1 MADGYEALT
10 EKEKATLRLMVRGHD
25 AKSMAAE
32 LSLSVHTINERLRA
46 ARRKLG
52 VTSSREAARLLF
64 EHEDETPQ
72 SLVYETLGD
81 AAVNTPGDVASI
93 GNTGLR
99 KALITGAII
108 MSPLALIVALT
119 LAGGNAPATETVA
132 GETPSIIEVAP
143 DAAKERA
150 ARGWLE
156 LVDEGDWQASYDAA
170 GATFQEPN
178 TVETWRDASQ
188 LARVPLGAV
197 LSREAVSFQNVASP
211 ESYFVV
217 RFRTDFENMEGA
229 TESVTLER
237 ENGEWRV
244 VGYFIS

>member
-1 MADGYEALT
+1 MNDAIETLT
-10 EKEKATLRLMVRGHD
+10 DKEKETLRLILRGHD
-25 AKSMAAE
+25 AKSAARE
-32 LSLSVHTINERLRA
+32 LDLSVHTINERLRT
-46 ARRKLG
+46 ARRKLD

-81 AAVNTPGDVASI
+81 AAAGAPGDVAAI
-93 GNTGLR
+93 GNRGLR
-99 KALITGAII
+99 KALIAGAII
-108 MSPLALIVALT
+108 MSPIALILALT

-132 GETPSIIEVAP
+132 GQTPSITEVAP
-143 DAAKERA
+143 DAVKEEA
-150 ARGWLE
+150 ALGWLK
-156 LVDEGDWQASYDAA
+156 LVDDGNWQASYEAA
-170 GATFQEPN
+170 GTTFQAPN

-197 LSREAVSFQNVASP
+197 LSREAISFQSIASP
-211 ESYFVV
+211 EEYFVV
-217 RFRTDFENMEGA
+217 QFRTDFENKAGA

-237 ENGEWRV
+237 EGGEWRV